1 MEENIIMVPGSG
13 TKVIVRD
20 VKQEIETAFLDYSM
34 SVIVA
39 RALPDVRDGLKPVHR
54 RILYTMHE
62 RGNDPQHP
70 YRKSAD
76 TVGAVLGSYH
86 PHGDAS
92 VYDAMVRLAQD
103 FSLRYPLVDGQGN
116 FGSVDGDPP
125 AAYRYTEARMSKM
138 ACEMLTDIE
147 KDTIDWDP
155 NFDETKKE
163 PHVLPSRFPNL
174 LVNGSQGIAV
184 GMATNIPPHNL
195 REIVNGMV
203 ALMDDPEIDLAG
215 LMEYVKGPDFPT
227 GGIIMGRSGI
237 RAAYGTGRGRIYVRA
252 RAEIVEKP
260 NGRYQIVVTE
270 LPYQVNKAR
279 LIENIAELVKDKRID
294 GISNI
299 DDHSDRNGMHIAI
312 DIKREA
318 SPQLVLNHLY
328 SLTQMQVT
336 FGVIMLAIVD
346 DQPKLLTLRD
356 ILQEYIKFQSE
367 VVLRRTQFDLKKA
380 QERAHILE
388 GLMIALDFIDEVIA
402 ILRNSKSIPEGK
414 VALMERFGLDDVQA
428 QAIVQMRLGQL
439 TGLER
444 TKLEEELAALRLKI
458 ADFLDIIASEARRYG
473 IIKDEA
479 MEMKKRFSDERR
491 TEIAAISGEMD
502 VEDLIPEEDCVLTLT
517 NFGYVKR
524 QTLDTYRTQRRG
536 GRGISG
542 MSRREEDVASE
553 LFIANSH
560 DFVLFFSDRG
570 RVYRLKC
577 YEVPEGSRTSRGMN
591 ITNLLPLEP
600 EERITS
606 MLRVTKSEEEDHFLT
621 MVTKNAVIKRV
632 ALSAFRNVRKNGL
645 IALDLAEDDELSWVR
660 LTSGSDDLLVAT
672 RFGKVIRFHEADVR
686 EMGRQARGVRAI
698 RLAEGDVVVGMSVLR
713 ENGLVLTVSE
723 TGYGRLSN
731 PEDYR
736 LQHRGGMGILNYH
749 VEKYGNV
756 AAIKVVDL
764 DDDIILIA
772 DDGVIIRIEAG
783 SIRICARPS
792 KGVRVMK
799 VNEGSKVITMAR
811 APHDD
816 EEEISAVEDDG
827 TAEEG
832 EDEPVT
838 EAEDV
843 IRDDEP
849 AEETEETTEE

>member
-1 MEENIIMVPGSG
+1 MDNMEEKKENLIQVDLREIM
-13 TKVIVRD
+13 
-20 VKQEIETAFLDYSM
+20 ETSFLDYSM
-34 SVIVA
+34 SVIVQ

-54 RILYTMHE
+54 RILYTMYE
-62 RGNDPQHP
+62 NALWPEKA
-70 YRKSAD
+70 YRKCAD
-76 TVGAVLGSYH
+76 TVGSVLGRYH

-92 VYDAMVRLAQD
+92 VYDALVRLAQD
-103 FSLRYPLVDGQGN
+103 FSMRYMLIDGHGN

-125 AAYRYTEARMSKM
+125 AAYRYTEARMSKLSV
-138 ACEMLTDIE
+138 EMLKDIE
-147 KDTIDWDP
+147 KDTVDFSP
-155 NFDETKKE
+155 NYDDRLKE
-163 PHVLPSRFPNL
+163 PNVLPSHFPNI
-174 LVNGSQGIAV
+174 LVNGSTGIAV
-184 GMATNIPPHNL
+184 GMATNIPPHNMGEVL
-195 REIVNGMV
+195 DGVCAMV
-203 ALMDDPEIDLAG
+203 DNPDIDLDG
-215 LMEYVKGPDFPT
+215 LMQYIKGPDFPT

-346 DQPKLLTLRD
+346 GQPKLLTLRD

-388 GLMIALDFIDEVIA
+388 GLMIALDFIDEVIT

-491 TEIAAISGEMD
+491 TEIASISGEMD

-577 YEVPEGSRTSRGMN
+577 YEIPEGSRTSRGMN

-698 RLAEGDVVVGMSVLR
+698 RLAEGDVVVGMSILR

-849 AEETEETTEE
+849 AEETEEATEE

>member
-1 MEENIIMVPGSG
+1 MDNMEEKKENLIQVDLREIM
-13 TKVIVRD
+13 
-20 VKQEIETAFLDYSM
+20 ETSFLDYSM
-34 SVIVA
+34 SVIVQ

-54 RILYTMHE
+54 RILYTMYE
-62 RGNDPQHP
+62 NALWPEKA
-70 YRKSAD
+70 YRKCAD
-76 TVGAVLGSYH
+76 TVGSVLGRYH

-92 VYDAMVRLAQD
+92 VYDALVRLAQD
-103 FSLRYPLVDGQGN
+103 FSMRYMLIDGHGN

-125 AAYRYTEARMSKM
+125 AAYRYTEARMSKLSV
-138 ACEMLTDIE
+138 EMLKDIE
-147 KDTIDWDP
+147 KDTVDFSP
-155 NFDETKKE
+155 NYDDRLKE
-163 PHVLPSRFPNL
+163 PNVLPSHFPNI
-174 LVNGSQGIAV
+174 LVNGSTGIAV
-184 GMATNIPPHNL
+184 GMATNIPPHNMGEVL
-195 REIVNGMV
+195 DGVCAMV
-203 ALMDDPEIDLAG
+203 DNPDIDLDG
-215 LMEYVKGPDFPT
+215 LMQYIKGPDFPT

-346 DQPKLLTLRD
+346 SQPKLLTLRD
-356 ILQEYIKFQSE
+356 ILREYIKFQSE

-542 MSRREEDVASE
+542 MNRREEDVASE

-577 YEVPEGSRTSRGMN
+577 YEIPEGSRTSRGMN

-672 RFGKVIRFHEADVR
+672 RFGKAIRFHEADVR

>member
-1 MEENIIMVPGSG
+1 MDNMEEKKENLIQVDLREIM
-13 TKVIVRD
+13 
-20 VKQEIETAFLDYSM
+20 ETSFLDYSM
-34 SVIVA
+34 SVIVQ

-54 RILYTMHE
+54 RILYTMYE
-62 RGNDPQHP
+62 NALWPEKA
-70 YRKSAD
+70 YRKCAD
-76 TVGAVLGSYH
+76 TVGSVLGRYH

-92 VYDAMVRLAQD
+92 VYDALVRLAQD
-103 FSLRYPLVDGQGN
+103 FSMRYMLIDGHGN

-125 AAYRYTEARMSKM
+125 AAYRYTEARMSKLSV
-138 ACEMLTDIE
+138 EMLKDIE
-147 KDTIDWDP
+147 KDTVDFSP
-155 NFDETKKE
+155 NYDDRLKE
-163 PHVLPSRFPNL
+163 PNVLPSHFPNI
-174 LVNGSQGIAV
+174 LVNGSTGIAV
-184 GMATNIPPHNL
+184 GMATNIPPHNMGEVL
-195 REIVNGMV
+195 DGVCAMV
-203 ALMDDPEIDLAG
+203 DNPDIDLDG
-215 LMEYVKGPDFPT
+215 LMQYIKGPDFPT

-346 DQPKLLTLRD
+346 GQPKLLTLRD

-491 TEIAAISGEMD
+491 TEIASISGEMD

-577 YEVPEGSRTSRGMN
+577 YEIPEGSRTSRGMN

-672 RFGKVIRFHEADVR
+672 HFGKVIRFHEADVR

-698 RLAEGDVVVGMSVLR
+698 RLAEGDVVVGMSILR

>member
-1 MEENIIMVPGSG
+1 MDNMEEKKENLIQVDLREIM
-13 TKVIVRD
+13 
-20 VKQEIETAFLDYSM
+20 ETSFLDYSM
-34 SVIVA
+34 SVIVQ

-54 RILYTMHE
+54 RILYTMYE
-62 RGNDPQHP
+62 NALWPEKA
-70 YRKSAD
+70 YRKCAD
-76 TVGAVLGSYH
+76 TVGSVLGRYH

-92 VYDAMVRLAQD
+92 VYDALVRLAQD
-103 FSLRYPLVDGQGN
+103 FSMRYMLIDGHGN

-125 AAYRYTEARMSKM
+125 AAYRYTEARMSKLSV
-138 ACEMLTDIE
+138 EMLKDIE
-147 KDTIDWDP
+147 KDTVDFSP
-155 NFDETKKE
+155 NYDDRLKE
-163 PHVLPSRFPNL
+163 PNVLPSHFPNI
-174 LVNGSQGIAV
+174 LVNGSTGIAV
-184 GMATNIPPHNL
+184 GMATNIPPHNMGEVL
-195 REIVNGMV
+195 DGVCAMV
-203 ALMDDPEIDLAG
+203 DNPDIDLDG
-215 LMEYVKGPDFPT
+215 LMQYIKGPDFPT

-346 DQPKLLTLRD
+346 GQPKLLTLRD

-577 YEVPEGSRTSRGMN
+577 YEIPEGSRTSRGMN

-660 LTSGSDDLLVAT
+660 LTGGSDDLLVAT

-799 VNEGSKVITMAR
+799 VNEGSRVITMAR

-849 AEETEETTEE
+849 AEETGETTEE

>member
-1 MEENIIMVPGSG
+1 MDNMEEKKENLIQVDLREIM
-13 TKVIVRD
+13 
-20 VKQEIETAFLDYSM
+20 ETSFLDYSM
-34 SVIVA
+34 SVIVQ

-54 RILYTMHE
+54 RILYTMYE
-62 RGNDPQHP
+62 NALWPEKA
-70 YRKSAD
+70 YRKCAD
-76 TVGAVLGSYH
+76 TVGSVLGRYH

-92 VYDAMVRLAQD
+92 VYDALVRFAQD
-103 FSLRYPLVDGQGN
+103 FSMRYMLIDGHGN

-125 AAYRYTEARMSKM
+125 AAYRYTEARMSKLSV
-138 ACEMLTDIE
+138 EMLKDIE
-147 KDTIDWDP
+147 KDTVDFSP
-155 NFDETKKE
+155 NYDDRLKE
-163 PHVLPSRFPNL
+163 PNVLPSHFPNI
-174 LVNGSQGIAV
+174 LVNGSTGIAV
-184 GMATNIPPHNL
+184 GMATNIPPHNMGEVL
-195 REIVNGMV
+195 DGVCAMV
-203 ALMDDPEIDLAG
+203 DNPDIDLDG
-215 LMEYVKGPDFPT
+215 LMQYLKGPDFPT

-346 DQPKLLTLRD
+346 GQPKLLTLRD

-577 YEVPEGSRTSRGMN
+577 YEIPEGSRTSRGMN

-672 RFGKVIRFHEADVR
+672 RFGKAIRFHEADVR

-764 DDDIILIA
+764 NDDIILIA

>member
-1 MEENIIMVPGSG
+1 MDNMEEKKENLIQVDLREIM
-13 TKVIVRD
+13 
-20 VKQEIETAFLDYSM
+20 ETSFLDYSM
-34 SVIVA
+34 SVIVQ

-54 RILYTMHE
+54 RILYTMYE
-62 RGNDPQHP
+62 NALWPEKA
-70 YRKSAD
+70 YRKCAD
-76 TVGAVLGSYH
+76 TVGSVLGRYH

-92 VYDAMVRLAQD
+92 VYDALVRLAQD
-103 FSLRYPLVDGQGN
+103 FSMRYMLIDGHGN

-125 AAYRYTEARMSKM
+125 AAYRYTEARMSKLSV
-138 ACEMLTDIE
+138 EMLKDIE
-147 KDTIDWDP
+147 KDTVDFSP
-155 NFDETKKE
+155 NYDDRLKE
-163 PHVLPSRFPNL
+163 PNVLPSHFPNI
-174 LVNGSQGIAV
+174 LVNGSTGIAV
-184 GMATNIPPHNL
+184 GMATNIPPHNMGEVL
-195 REIVNGMV
+195 DGVCAMV
-203 ALMDDPEIDLAG
+203 DNPDIDLDG
-215 LMEYVKGPDFPT
+215 LMQYIKGPDFPT

-346 DQPKLLTLRD
+346 GQPKLLTLRD
-356 ILQEYIKFQSE
+356 ILQEYIKFLSE

-577 YEVPEGSRTSRGMN
+577 YEIPEGSRTSRGMN

-672 RFGKVIRFHEADVR
+672 RFGKVIRFHEGDVR

-698 RLAEGDVVVGMSVLR
+698 RLAEGDVVIGMSVLR

>member
-1 MEENIIMVPGSG
+1 MDNMEEKKENLIQVDLREIM
-13 TKVIVRD
+13 
-20 VKQEIETAFLDYSM
+20 ETSFLDYSM
-34 SVIVA
+34 SVIVQ

-54 RILYTMHE
+54 RILYTMYE
-62 RGNDPQHP
+62 NALWPEKA
-70 YRKSAD
+70 YRKCAD
-76 TVGAVLGSYH
+76 TVGSVLGRYH

-92 VYDAMVRLAQD
+92 VYDALVRLAQD
-103 FSLRYPLVDGQGN
+103 FSMRYMLIDGHGN

-125 AAYRYTEARMSKM
+125 AAYRYTEARMSKLSV
-138 ACEMLTDIE
+138 EMLKDIE
-147 KDTIDWDP
+147 KDTVDFSP
-155 NFDETKKE
+155 NYDDRLKE
-163 PHVLPSRFPNL
+163 PNVLPSHFPNI
-174 LVNGSQGIAV
+174 LVNGSTGIAV
-184 GMATNIPPHNL
+184 GMATNIPPHNMGEVL
-195 REIVNGMV
+195 DGVCAMV
-203 ALMDDPEIDLAG
+203 DNPDIDLDG
-215 LMEYVKGPDFPT
+215 LMQYIKGPDFPT

-328 SLTQMQVT
+328 SLTQMQIT

-346 DQPKLLTLRD
+346 GQPKLLTLRD

-577 YEVPEGSRTSRGMN
+577 YEIPEGSRTSRGMN

-783 SIRICARPS
+783 SIRVCARPS

>member
-1 MEENIIMVPGSG
+1 
-13 TKVIVRD
+13 
-20 VKQEIETAFLDYSM
+20 
-34 SVIVA
+34 
-39 RALPDVRDGLKPVHR
+39 
-54 RILYTMHE
+54 
-62 RGNDPQHP
+62 
-70 YRKSAD
+70 
-76 TVGAVLGSYH
+76 
-86 PHGDAS
+86 
-92 VYDAMVRLAQD
+92 
-103 FSLRYPLVDGQGN
+103 
-116 FGSVDGDPP
+116 
-125 AAYRYTEARMSKM
+125 
-138 ACEMLTDIE
+138 
-147 KDTIDWDP
+147 
-155 NFDETKKE
+155 
-163 PHVLPSRFPNL
+163 
-174 LVNGSQGIAV
+174 
-184 GMATNIPPHNL
+184 
-195 REIVNGMV
+195 
-203 ALMDDPEIDLAG
+203 
-215 LMEYVKGPDFPT
+215 
-227 GGIIMGRSGI
+227 
-237 RAAYGTGRGRIYVRA
+237 
-252 RAEIVEKP
+252 
-260 NGRYQIVVTE
+260 
-270 LPYQVNKAR
+270 
-279 LIENIAELVKDKRID
+279 
-294 GISNI
+294 
-299 DDHSDRNGMHIAI
+299 
-312 DIKREA
+312 
-318 SPQLVLNHLY
+318 
-328 SLTQMQVT
+328 
-336 FGVIMLAIVD
+336 
-346 DQPKLLTLRD
+346 
-356 ILQEYIKFQSE
+356 
-367 VVLRRTQFDLKKA
+367 
-380 QERAHILE
+380 
-388 GLMIALDFIDEVIA
+388 
-402 ILRNSKSIPEGK
+402 
-414 VALMERFGLDDVQA
+414 MERFGLDDVQA

-542 MSRREEDVASE
+542 MNRREEDVASE

-577 YEVPEGSRTSRGMN
+577 YEIPEGSRTSRGMN

-672 RFGKVIRFHEADVR
+672 RFGKAIRFHEADVR

>member
-1 MEENIIMVPGSG
+1 MDNMEEKKENLIQVDLREIM
-13 TKVIVRD
+13 
-20 VKQEIETAFLDYSM
+20 ETSFLDYSM
-34 SVIVA
+34 SVIVQ

-54 RILYTMHE
+54 RILYTMYE
-62 RGNDPQHP
+62 NALWPEKA
-70 YRKSAD
+70 YRKCAD
-76 TVGAVLGSYH
+76 TVGSVLGRYH

-92 VYDAMVRLAQD
+92 VYDALVRLAQD
-103 FSLRYPLVDGQGN
+103 FSMRYMLIDGHGN

-125 AAYRYTEARMSKM
+125 AAYRYTEARMSKLSV
-138 ACEMLTDIE
+138 EMLKDIE
-147 KDTIDWDP
+147 KDTVDFSP
-155 NFDETKKE
+155 NYDDRLKE
-163 PHVLPSRFPNL
+163 PNVLPSHFPNI
-174 LVNGSQGIAV
+174 LVNGSTGIAV
-184 GMATNIPPHNL
+184 GMATNIPPHNMGEVL
-195 REIVNGMV
+195 DGVCAMV
-203 ALMDDPEIDLAG
+203 DNPDIDLDG
-215 LMEYVKGPDFPT
+215 LMQYIKGPDFPT

-336 FGVIMLAIVD
+336 FGVIILAIVD
-346 DQPKLLTLRD
+346 GQPKLLTLRD

-479 MEMKKRFSDERR
+479 MEMKKRFGDERR

-577 YEVPEGSRTSRGMN
+577 YEIPEGSRTSRGMN

-772 DDGVIIRIEAG
+772 DDGVIIRIEVG
-783 SIRICARPS
+783 SIRVCARPS

-843 IRDDEP
+843 ISNDEP

>member
-1 MEENIIMVPGSG
+1 MDNMEEKKENLIQVDLREIM
-13 TKVIVRD
+13 
-20 VKQEIETAFLDYSM
+20 ETSFLDYSM
-34 SVIVA
+34 SVIVQ

-54 RILYTMHE
+54 RILYTMYE
-62 RGNDPQHP
+62 NALWPEKA
-70 YRKSAD
+70 YRKCAD
-76 TVGAVLGSYH
+76 TVGSVLGRYH

-92 VYDAMVRLAQD
+92 VYDALVRLAQD
-103 FSLRYPLVDGQGN
+103 FSMRYMLIDGHGN

-125 AAYRYTEARMSKM
+125 AAYRYTEARMSKLSV
-138 ACEMLTDIE
+138 EMLKDIE
-147 KDTIDWDP
+147 KDTVDFSP
-155 NFDETKKE
+155 NYDDRLKE
-163 PHVLPSRFPNL
+163 PNVLPSHFPNI
-174 LVNGSQGIAV
+174 LVNGSTGIAV
-184 GMATNIPPHNL
+184 GMATNIPPHNMGEVL
-195 REIVNGMV
+195 DGVCAMV
-203 ALMDDPEIDLAG
+203 DNPDIDLDG
-215 LMEYVKGPDFPT
+215 LMQHIKGPDFPT

-346 DQPKLLTLRD
+346 GQPKLLTLRD

-367 VVLRRTQFDLKKA
+367 VVLRRTQFDLIKA

-491 TEIAAISGEMD
+491 TEIASISGEMD

-577 YEVPEGSRTSRGMN
+577 YEIPEGSRTSRGMN

-698 RLAEGDVVVGMSVLR
+698 RLAEGDVVVGMSILR

-849 AEETEETTEE
+849 AEETEENTEE

>member
-1 MEENIIMVPGSG
+1 MDNMEEKKENLIQVDLREIM
-13 TKVIVRD
+13 
-20 VKQEIETAFLDYSM
+20 ETSFLDYSM
-34 SVIVA
+34 SVIVQ

-54 RILYTMHE
+54 RILYTMYE
-62 RGNDPQHP
+62 NALWPEKA
-70 YRKSAD
+70 YRKCAD
-76 TVGAVLGSYH
+76 TVGSVLGRYH

-92 VYDAMVRLAQD
+92 VYDALVRLAQD
-103 FSLRYPLVDGQGN
+103 FSMRYMLIDGHGN

-125 AAYRYTEARMSKM
+125 AAYRYTEARMSKLSV
-138 ACEMLTDIE
+138 EMLKDIE
-147 KDTIDWDP
+147 KDTVDFSP
-155 NFDETKKE
+155 NYDDRLKE
-163 PHVLPSRFPNL
+163 PNVLPSHFPNI
-174 LVNGSQGIAV
+174 LVNGSTGIAV
-184 GMATNIPPHNL
+184 GMATNIPPHNMGEVL
-195 REIVNGMV
+195 DGVCAMV
-203 ALMDDPEIDLAG
+203 DNPDIDLDG
-215 LMEYVKGPDFPT
+215 LMQYIKGPDFPT

-346 DQPKLLTLRD
+346 GQPKLLTLRD

-577 YEVPEGSRTSRGMN
+577 YEIPEGSRTSRGMN

-672 RFGKVIRFHEADVR
+672 RFGKAIRFHEADVR

-843 IRDDEP
+843 ISDDEP
-849 AEETEETTEE
+849 AEETEENMEE

>member
-1 MEENIIMVPGSG
+1 MDNMEEKKENLIQVDLREIM
-13 TKVIVRD
+13 
-20 VKQEIETAFLDYSM
+20 ETSFLDYSM
-34 SVIVA
+34 SVIVQ

-54 RILYTMHE
+54 RILYTMYE
-62 RGNDPQHP
+62 NALWPEKA
-70 YRKSAD
+70 YRKCAD
-76 TVGAVLGSYH
+76 TVGSVLGRYH

-92 VYDAMVRLAQD
+92 VYDALVRLAQD
-103 FSLRYPLVDGQGN
+103 FSMRYMLIDGHGN

-125 AAYRYTEARMSKM
+125 AAYRYTEARMSKLSV
-138 ACEMLTDIE
+138 EMLKDIE
-147 KDTIDWDP
+147 KDTVDFSP
-155 NFDETKKE
+155 NYDDRLKE
-163 PHVLPSRFPNL
+163 PNVLPSHFPNI
-174 LVNGSQGIAV
+174 LVNGSTGIAV
-184 GMATNIPPHNL
+184 GMATNIPPHNMGEVL
-195 REIVNGMV
+195 DGVCTMV
-203 ALMDDPEIDLAG
+203 DNPDIDLDG
-215 LMEYVKGPDFPT
+215 LMQYIKGPDFPT

-328 SLTQMQVT
+328 SITQMQVT

-346 DQPKLLTLRD
+346 GQPKLLTLRD

-577 YEVPEGSRTSRGMN
+577 YEIPEGSRTSRGMN

-764 DDDIILIA
+764 NDDIILIA

-843 IRDDEP
+843 IRDDEL
-849 AEETEETTEE
+849 AEETEENTEE

>member
-1 MEENIIMVPGSG
+1 MDNMEEKKENLIQVDLREIM
-13 TKVIVRD
+13 
-20 VKQEIETAFLDYSM
+20 ETSFLDYSM
-34 SVIVA
+34 SVIVQ

-54 RILYTMHE
+54 RILYTMYE
-62 RGNDPQHP
+62 NALWPEKA
-70 YRKSAD
+70 YRKCAD
-76 TVGAVLGSYH
+76 TMGSVLGRYH

-92 VYDAMVRLAQD
+92 VYDALVRLAQD
-103 FSLRYPLVDGQGN
+103 FSMRYMLIDGHGN

-125 AAYRYTEARMSKM
+125 AAYRYTEARMSKLSV
-138 ACEMLTDIE
+138 EMLKDIE
-147 KDTIDWDP
+147 KDTVDFSP
-155 NFDETKKE
+155 NYDDRLKE
-163 PHVLPSRFPNL
+163 PNVLPSHFPNI
-174 LVNGSQGIAV
+174 LVNGSTGIAV
-184 GMATNIPPHNL
+184 GMATNIPPHNMGEVL
-195 REIVNGMV
+195 DGVCAMV
-203 ALMDDPEIDLAG
+203 DNPDIDLDG
-215 LMEYVKGPDFPT
+215 LMQYIKGPDFPT

-328 SLTQMQVT
+328 SLTQMQIT

-346 DQPKLLTLRD
+346 GQPKLLTLRD

-577 YEVPEGSRTSRGMN
+577 YEIPEGSRTSRGMN

-843 IRDDEP
+843 ISDDEP

>member
-1 MEENIIMVPGSG
+1 MDNMEEKKENLIQVDLREIM
-13 TKVIVRD
+13 
-20 VKQEIETAFLDYSM
+20 ETSFLDYSM
-34 SVIVA
+34 SVIVQ

-54 RILYTMHE
+54 RILYTMYE
-62 RGNDPQHP
+62 NALWPEKA
-70 YRKSAD
+70 YRKCAD
-76 TVGAVLGSYH
+76 TVGSVLGRYH

-92 VYDAMVRLAQD
+92 VYDALVRFAQD
-103 FSLRYPLVDGQGN
+103 FSMRYMLIDGHGN

-125 AAYRYTEARMSKM
+125 AAYRYTEARMSKLSV
-138 ACEMLTDIE
+138 EMLKDIE
-147 KDTIDWDP
+147 KDTVDFSP
-155 NFDETKKE
+155 NYDDRLKE
-163 PHVLPSRFPNL
+163 PNVLPSHFPNI
-174 LVNGSQGIAV
+174 LVNGSTGIAV
-184 GMATNIPPHNL
+184 GMATNIPPHNMGEVL
-195 REIVNGMV
+195 DGVCAMV
-203 ALMDDPEIDLAG
+203 DNPDIDLDG
-215 LMEYVKGPDFPT
+215 LMQYIKGPDFPT

-346 DQPKLLTLRD
+346 GQPKLLTLRD

-402 ILRNSKSIPEGK
+402 ILKNSKSIPEGK

-577 YEVPEGSRTSRGMN
+577 YEIPEGSRTSRGMN

-672 RFGKVIRFHEADVR
+672 RFGKAIRFHEADVR

-764 DDDIILIA
+764 NDDIILIA